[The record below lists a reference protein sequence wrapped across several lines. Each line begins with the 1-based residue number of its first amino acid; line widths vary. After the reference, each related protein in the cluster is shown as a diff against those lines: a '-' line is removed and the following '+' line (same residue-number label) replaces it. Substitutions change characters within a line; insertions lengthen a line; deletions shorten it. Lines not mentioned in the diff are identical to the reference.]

1 MSNSHRRNVAQVLMF
16 WVWFLCILPSL
27 LVAQWKATP
36 EPHASTLKVDVDLVT
51 LNFSV
56 RDKAK
61 HAVSNVQREDI
72 AIYEDEVSQVV
83 TFFDMEPAPLSL
95 IVLLDVSESVRA
107 FSNQIKAAS
116 KVLPDLLREG
126 DEVAVI
132 AFSDLPN
139 LFQEFTDDRRKI
151 RAALQRA
158 STDFSGA
165 TNVNDSLYLAA
176 RKLTAQTGEQHRA
189 ILLVS
194 DGKGNRGERERA
206 LEQLKD
212 CGATLLAL
220 GIGASSK
227 LGRGPVLLT
236 RWIRETGGQILFFS
250 SENELKKNLRTALDT
265 VRSQYSAAYV
275 PTNRTRDG
283 SFRRLKVEIAP
294 QSPLISRQVVIQ
306 GPDGYFA
313 PLESSQ
319 QR

>member
-1 MSNSHRRNVAQVLMF
+1 MSSSCRRNLAQLAMF
-16 WVWFLCILPSL
+16 WVGILCLLTSP
-27 LVAQWKATP
+27 LVAQWQAVQ
-36 EPHASTLKVDVDLVT
+36 EPRAPILKVDVDLVT
-51 LNFSV
+51 FNFSV
-56 RDKAK
+56 RDKARRT
-61 HAVSNVQREDI
+61 VGNVHKEDI
-72 AIYEDEVSQVV
+72 AIYEDEVSQELS
-83 TFFDMEPAPLSL
+83 FFDTEPAPLSL

-107 FSNQIKAAS
+107 FSNQIKVAS
-116 KVLPDLLREG
+116 KVLPDLLNEG

-139 LFQEFTDDRRKI
+139 LFQEFTNDPRKI

-158 STDFSGA
+158 ATDFSGA

-176 RKLTAQTGEQHRA
+176 RKLTAQTSEQHRA

-206 LEQLKD
+206 FEQLKD

-220 GIGASSK
+220 GIGVTSK
-227 LGRGPVLLT
+227 LAHGPVLLT
-236 RWIRETGGQILFFS
+236 RWIRETGGQLVFFS
-250 SENELKKNLRTALDT
+250 SESELKKNLRTALDA
-265 VRSQYSAAYV
+265 VRNQYSAAYV

-283 SFRRLKVEIAP
+283 TFRRLKVEITP
-294 QSPLISRQVVIQ
+294 QSPLTSRQGVIQ

>member
-1 MSNSHRRNVAQVLMF
+1 MSTSCRQNLAQLSRF
-16 WVWFLCILPSL
+16 WVGILCLLPSPL
-27 LVAQWKATP
+27 AAQWQTVQESRAP
-36 EPHASTLKVDVDLVT
+36 ILKVDVDLVT

-56 RDKAK
+56 RDNARRT
-61 HAVSNVQREDI
+61 VSNVHKEDI
-72 AIYEDEVSQVV
+72 AIYEDEVSQELS
-83 TFFDMEPAPLSL
+83 FFDTEPAPLSL

-107 FSNQIKAAS
+107 FSNQIKVAS
-116 KVLPDLLREG
+116 KVLPDLLNEG

-139 LFQEFTDDRRKI
+139 LFQEFTNDPRKI

-158 STDFSGA
+158 ATDFSGA

-176 RKLTAQTGEQHRA
+176 KKLMAQTGEQHRA

-206 LEQLKD
+206 FEQLKD

-220 GIGASSK
+220 GIGVTSK
-227 LGRGPVLLT
+227 LARGPVLLT
-236 RWIRETGGQILFFS
+236 RWIRETGGQLLFFS
-250 SENELKKNLRTALDT
+250 TETELKKNLRTALDA
-265 VRSQYSAAYV
+265 VRSQYSVAYV
-275 PTNRTRDG
+275 PTNRSRDG
-283 SFRRLKVEIAP
+283 SFRRLKLEIVP
-294 QSPLISRQVVIQ
+294 QSPLTSRQVVIQ